1 MVLGSFFMIFNALE
15 TGLKI
20 DDFSW
25 LSGAAPDP
33 ATQPVEGDLI
43 GSGSPIQQSECWKP
57 YRIFNTTSN
66 MQEYKGYGNTRM
78 QNEKKRRNDTG

>member
-1 MVLGSFFMIFNALE
+1 MIFNALE

-33 ATQPVEGDLI
+33 APQPVEGDLVR
-43 GSGSPIQQSECWKP
+43 SGSPIQQSECWKP

-66 MQEYKGYGNTRM
+66 MQEYQATKTPGCRM
-78 QNEKKRRNDTG
+78 KKKRRNDTG